1 MKNSKSYNVNF
12 LENFLDASDLSDLIE
27 IIELDFELRI
37 VNEHLKLWLHDSN
50 TDLEHAHLIFKQ
62 NSSSINK

>member
-1 MKNSKSYNVNF
+1 